1 MTIEAGVQLRLIFTL
16 GCIACLLGFSV
27 AAVEPL
33 KPDKGDT
40 VIVRANLAWE
50 DSDESIT
57 YYRGDFELRTPDW
70 SVQASE
76 ATVFGPLNNPDRVL
90 LNGEPAR
97 IWISQ
102 PEKSKVVEG
111 EGAQIEY
118 LLTTES
124 VALSGGAELRD
135 GEDTI
140 NSESI
145 HYDVKADSYSAG
157 QTGRVKVSISPDNN

>member
-1 MTIEAGVQLRLIFTL
+1 MTIETGVQPRLIFTL
-16 GCIACLLGFSV
+16 GCLACLLGFSV

-33 KPDKGDT
+33 KPDKDDT
-40 VIVRANLAWE
+40 IIVRANLAWE

-90 LNGEPAR
+90 LSGEPAR

-124 VALSGGAELRD
+124 VALSGGAELKRWRRYNKQR
-135 GEDTI
+135 I
-140 NSESI
+140 
-145 HYDVKADSYSAG
+145 DSLQRQNRQLQRG
-157 QTGRVKVSISPDNN
+157 PDRSRQSLDFT